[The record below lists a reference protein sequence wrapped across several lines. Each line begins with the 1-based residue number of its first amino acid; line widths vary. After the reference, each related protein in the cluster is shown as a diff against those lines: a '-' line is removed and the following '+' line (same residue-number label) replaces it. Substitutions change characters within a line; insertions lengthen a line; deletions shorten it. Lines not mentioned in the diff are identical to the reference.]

1 MAETTSTWQVRHD
14 DWWLSICARRERGR
28 LSRMILTLTPNPS
41 IDATI
46 TLKEAVQPGS
56 VHRAASVTHVAGG
69 KGVNVTHAVTK
80 AGADS
85 LALLPAAPGDH
96 FLALTAAD
104 SIPVHAVEIDG
115 AVRTNTTLTE
125 PDGRTTKL
133 NGPGPTLSEGDQK
146 AIAAALAE
154 YAPRAEWLVMAGSL
168 PKGVSADWYT
178 HLITVARE
186 ANPQLHIAVDTSDAP
201 MVALGENLDTAAPDL
216 IKPNGLEL
224 GQLAGVDGEALEA
237 AAEKGDF
244 SGVVEA
250 ARVVVKRGIPEVLVT
265 LGGAGAALVTTDE
278 AWVATPPPISVK
290 STVGA
295 GDSSLSGY
303 ILARRNGASFA
314 DALRQ
319 AVAYGSAAAS
329 LPGTQLPSPEELD
342 IDHTAVSAV
351 SAL

>member
-1 MAETTSTWQVRHD
+1 M
-14 DWWLSICARRERGR
+14 
-28 LSRMILTLTPNPS
+28 
-41 IDATI
+41 
-46 TLKEAVQPGS
+46 
-56 VHRAASVTHVAGG
+56 
-69 KGVNVTHAVTK
+69 
-80 AGADS
+80 
-85 LALLPAAPGDH
+85 
-96 FLALTAAD
+96 
-104 SIPVHAVEIDG
+104 
-115 AVRTNTTLTE
+115 
-125 PDGRTTKL
+125 
-133 NGPGPTLSEGDQK
+133 
-146 AIAAALAE
+146 
-154 YAPRAEWLVMAGSL
+154 
-168 PKGVSADWYT
+168 
-178 HLITVARE
+178 
-186 ANPQLHIAVDTSDAP
+186 
-201 MVALGENLDTAAPDL
+201 
-216 IKPNGLEL
+216 
-224 GQLAGVDGEALEA
+224 
-237 AAEKGDF
+237 
-244 SGVVEA
+244 VEA

>member
-1 MAETTSTWQVRHD
+1 
-14 DWWLSICARRERGR
+14 
-28 LSRMILTLTPNPS
+28 MILTLTPNPS

-46 TLKEAVQPGS
+46 SLNESMRPGA
-56 VHRAASVTHVAGG
+56 VHRAESVSHVAGG
-69 KGVNVTHAVTK
+69 KGVNVTHTVTL
-80 AGADS
+80 AGVDS
-85 LALLPAAPGDH
+85 LALLPAAASDH

-104 SIPVHAVEIDG
+104 SIPVHAVPIKG

-133 NGPGPTLSEGDQK
+133 NGPGPTLTAEDRN
-146 AIAAALAE
+146 AIAAALKEHVAH
-154 YAPRAEWLVMAGSL
+154 AEWLVMAGSL
-168 PKGVSADWYT
+168 PKGVPTEWYT
-178 HLITVARE
+178 ELITVARS
-186 ANPQLHIAVDTSDAP
+186 ANPELRVAVDTSDAP
-201 MVALGENLDTAAPDL
+201 MVALGENLSTAAPDL

-237 AAEKGDF
+237 TAEKGDF
-244 SGVVEA
+244 SGVVKS
-250 ARVVVKRGIPEVLVT
+250 ARVIVDRGIPEVLVT
-265 LGGAGAALVTTDE
+265 LGGAGAVLVTADE

-303 ILARRNGASFA
+303 ILARRNGSSYEE
-314 DALRQ
+314 ALRQ

-342 IDHTAVSAV
+342 IDQTAVSAV

>member
-1 MAETTSTWQVRHD
+1 
-14 DWWLSICARRERGR
+14 
-28 LSRMILTLTPNPS
+28 MILTLTPNPS

-46 TLKEAVQPGS
+46 TLKESIHPGS
-56 VHRAASVTHVAGG
+56 VHRAGSVSHVAGG

-80 AGADS
+80 AGTDS
-85 LALLPAAPGDH
+85 LALLPAASGDH

-104 SIPVHAVEIDG
+104 SIPVHAVDIDG
-115 AVRTNTTLTE
+115 PVRTNTTLTE

-146 AIAAALAE
+146 AIAEALAK
-154 YAPRAEWLVMAGSL
+154 YAPQAEWLVMAGSL
-168 PKGVSADWYT
+168 PKGVPTDWYT
-178 HLITVARE
+178 HLMTVARE

-244 SGVVEA
+244 NGVVEA